1 MNKTQVL
8 SRLQEC
14 GVVAVVRA
22 ESVEK
27 AIKIAEACAEAGVAG
42 LEITY
47 TVPGATEVI
56 KALSE
61 KYSDGKIIVGAGTV
75 LDPETARI
83 AILAGAQFIVSPGL
97 NVETIKL
104 ANTYQV
110 ATMPGCM
117 TPTEAITAMNAG
129 ADIVKIFPGDL
140 FGPTIIKDL
149 KGPLPQGNFMP
160 SGGVT
165 LENCADWI
173 KAGAIAVS
181 TGSSLTAGAKTG
193 DYASITELGKKYIQI
208 VKEAREAK

>member
-1 MNKTQVL
+1 MNKSQVL
-8 SRLQEC
+8 TRLQEC

-27 AIKIAEACAEAGVAG
+27 AIKIAEACAEAGIAG

-129 ADIVKIFPGDL
+129 ADVVKIFPGDL
-140 FGPTIIKDL
+140 FGPNIIKDL

-173 KAGAIAVS
+173 KAGAVAVS
-181 TGSSLTAGAKTG
+181 TGSSLTAGAKKG
-193 DYASITELGKKYIQI
+193 DYASITELGKQYIQK